1 MSLRLAE
8 VPSWY
13 MCNPYVIKGYRAPRP
28 FYQSF
33 LSVFQW
39 HNETLNIH
47 THLWPGLFFLYKLIH
62 IPSTHAYQEASSEVR
77 FVMIFG
83 FISAI
88 YCLFAST
95 FFHIVLN
102 VSEAWLILSH
112 KLDII
117 GIVAVCLGQQF
128 LNTLIFA
135 NAHPI
140 AFWCMASGQAFFA
153 VNCVK
158 DILKRREAE
167 PLWAMQYPAITTVTT
182 IVVTVFTDH
191 HRAAVHAS
199 VGCSTLVIIAG
210 LVFFKGRFPECCLH
224 NMDNYN
230 SHVWHHVC
238 VVIGI
243 SFATMA
249 TTCVGGL

>member
-1 MSLRLAE
+1 MSLQITE

-13 MCNPYVIKGYRAPRP
+13 LCNPYVKRGYRAPTSVWN
-28 FYQSF
+28 SF
-33 LSVFQW
+33 LSVFKW

-47 THLWPGLFFLYKLIH
+47 THLWPGLIFLRMLIH
-62 IPSTHAYQEASSEVR
+62 LPYSDVYQEASSEVR

-83 FISAI
+83 IASSV

-102 VSEAWLILSH
+102 VSETWLRISH

-117 GIVAVCLGQQF
+117 GIVVVCLGQQF
-128 LNTLIFA
+128 LNALIFV
-135 NAHPI
+135 NARPI
-140 AFWCMASGQAFFA
+140 GFWLIVGNQALFA
-153 VNCVK
+153 ALCIQ
-158 DILKRREAE
+158 DILKHREAE
-167 PLWAMQYPAITTVTT
+167 ELWAMRYPAVTTVTT

-191 HRAAVHAS
+191 HRAAVYAS
-199 VGCSTLVIIAG
+199 VCCSALVIIAG
-210 LVFFKGRFPECCLH
+210 LVFFKGRCPERCLK

-243 SFATMA
+243 SFATRA
-249 TTCVGGL
+249 TGYVGGL